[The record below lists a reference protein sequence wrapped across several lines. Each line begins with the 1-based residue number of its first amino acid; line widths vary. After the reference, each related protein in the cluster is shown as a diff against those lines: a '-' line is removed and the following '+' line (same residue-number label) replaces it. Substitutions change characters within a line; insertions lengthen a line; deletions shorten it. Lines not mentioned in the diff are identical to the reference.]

1 MKSSFLLNRKENAH
15 QRQASD
21 QTQFVEKTK
30 RMVQMMHSE
39 EQAKVYDFKT
49 KDIKILKKL
58 LPYLLK
64 IRVRVILA
72 TLFLIATKFA
82 NVAVPIVLKEI
93 VDTLD
98 QTNIL
103 LILPLGLL
111 FAYGTLRLVSSL
123 PCDAFDRTWR
133 V

>member
-49 KDIKILKKL
+49 RDIKILKKL

>member
-1 MKSSFLLNRKENAH
+1 MKSSFLLSRKGNAH

-39 EQAKVYDFKT
+39 EKTKVYNFKT
-49 KDIKILKKL
+49 RDIKVLKKL

-64 IRVRVILA
+64 MRMRVILA

-82 NVAVPIVLKEI
+82 NVVVPVVLKEI

-111 FAYGTLRLVSSL
+111 FAYGALRLVSSL
-123 PCDAFDRTWR
+123 SCDAFDCTWR

>member
-123 PCDAFDRTWR
+123 SCDAFDRTWR